1 MKIFS
6 IVKNE
11 VDIVAH
17 WVKYH
22 ASIVG
27 LRNMVVLDNESTDGT
42 SEALA
47 RLNVSTYKVPDYRLK
62 GEYMTYLMQAARN
75 ELVIPLDIDE
85 FMVTYH
91 KGTNTISC
99 DVQKTLSQLPTH
111 PVYKMNYINVKNMG
125 ELVDAPL
132 EATNGV
138 YTDYGSFAK
147 SFFHT
152 SKFRGKI
159 DHGNHFRTPYYYLA
173 PICLVH
179 YHYRNKA
186 QYFEKIKLNV
196 AGFGYPMDDVAELK
210 RLVAAKC
217 NGNHHVASQIALLEG
232 TFSRPLD
239 AAEPTDI
246 DLSPLA
252 RKIATL

>member
-11 VDIVAH
+11 VDIVAQ

-27 LRNMVVLDNESTDGT
+27 LQNLVVLDNESTDGT
-42 SEALA
+42 SQLLA
-47 RLNVSTYKVPDYRLK
+47 ELKVATHKVPDYRLK
-62 GEYMTYLMQAARN
+62 GEYMTYMAKAARN

-85 FMVTYH
+85 FMVVYN
-91 KGTNTISC
+91 KATNTISC
-99 DVQKTLSQLPTH
+99 DVLNVLNKLPVH
-111 PVYKMNYINVKNMG
+111 PVYKMSYIQAKNMG
-125 ELVDAPL
+125 ELVNAPL
-132 EATNGV
+132 EATNGQ
-138 YTDYGSFAK
+138 YEDNGSFNK

-152 SKFRGKI
+152 GKFRGKI
-159 DHGNHFRTPYYYLA
+159 DHGNHFQVPHYFRP

-196 AGFGYPMDDVAELK
+196 SGFGYPMDDIEALK
-210 RLVAAKC
+210 KLRAKNC
-217 NGNHHVASQIALLEG
+217 QGWHHVASQIAILEG
-232 TFSRPLD
+232 TFSRPLQP
-239 AAEPTDI
+239 AEPSDI
-246 DLSPLA
+246 DLGPLA

>member
-11 VDIVAH
+11 VDIVAQ

-27 LRNMVVLDNESTDGT
+27 LQNMVVLDNESTDGT
-42 SEALA
+42 SELLA
-47 RLNVSTYKVPDYRLK
+47 QLKVATHKVPDYRLK
-62 GEYMTYLMQAARN
+62 GDYMTYLAQAARN

-85 FMVTYH
+85 FMVGYN
-91 KGTNTISC
+91 KGANTISC
-99 DVQKTLSQLPTH
+99 NVHAILSKLPMH
-111 PVYKMNYINVKNMG
+111 PVYKMNYIQAKNLG
-125 ELVDAPL
+125 ECTNAPL
-132 EATNGV
+132 QAIRGAYSDN
-138 YTDYGSFAK
+138 GSFAK

-152 SKFRGKI
+152 SKFSGKI
-159 DHGNHFRTPYYYLA
+159 DHGNHFRTPYFYLA

-186 QYFEKIKLNV
+186 QYIEKIKLNV
-196 AGFGYPMDDVAELK
+196 AGFGYPLDDVEELK
-210 RLVAAKC
+210 RLSAANC
-217 NGNHHVASQIALLEG
+217 QGRHHVESQITILEG

-239 AAEPTDI
+239 ATEPTDI
-246 DLSPLA
+246 DLGPLA